1 MADGNVSTDSLSA
14 ADTTTLYFIAVLQIL
29 LVLERVFTNVFKRVK
44 HCKCSECCSVDMASP
59 SASEDSPKIV
69 RRSRELQST
78 EQKKESTVTRT
89 ESSDYEV

>member
-1 MADGNVSTDSLSA
+1 MADGNVSADSLSA

-29 LVLERVFTNVFKRVK
+29 LVLERVFKNVFKRVK

-59 SASEDSPKIV
+59 SVSEDSPKIV
-69 RRSRELQST
+69 RRSREIPT
-78 EQKKESTVTRT
+78 TKQKKESTVTRT

>member
-1 MADGNVSTDSLSA
+1 MADINVSAESLSA

-29 LVLERVFTNVFKRVK
+29 LVLERIFTNVFKRVK

-59 SASEDSPKIV
+59 SISEDSPKIV
-69 RRSRELQST
+69 RRSKELQP
-78 EQKKESTVTRT
+78 KKESTAGGT

>member
-1 MADGNVSTDSLSA
+1 MADINVSTESLSA

-29 LVLERVFTNVFKRVK
+29 LVLERIFTNVFKRVK

-59 SASEDSPKIV
+59 SISEDSPKIV
-69 RRSRELQST
+69 RRSKELPPT